1 MPVEKRSDSESVK
14 SGPAAKD
21 PGTMVEQGSPKWIQ
35 SVECLER
42 QLKDT
47 AAFRARHNRP
57 FIAVSYAQSIDGS
70 IASRNKEPIALSGPK
85 SSLLTHQIRACCDS
99 ILIGIGTVLADNPR
113 LSVRKI
119 IGQNPQPVILD
130 THLRTPLDS
139 KLVQRKDM
147 HPWII
152 NAQDNSNK
160 RVRDLQSAGARPMQ
174 CSTGRDGKINLNAL
188 MNLLSDMKIN
198 SIMVEGGA
206 QVITSF
212 VNSQLVDQF
221 IITIT
226 PKLVGGLQVLNS
238 ERFKAAP
245 YLDFK
250 QVHYQHLDDDII
262 MWARPGWGT
271 R

>member
-1 MPVEKRSDSESVK
+1 MR
-14 SGPAAKD
+14 
-21 PGTMVEQGSPKWIQ
+21 
-35 SVECLER
+35 
-42 QLKDT
+42 
-47 AAFRARHNRP
+47 
-57 FIAVSYAQSIDGS
+57 
-70 IASRNKEPIALSGPK
+70 
-85 SSLLTHQIRACCDS
+85 
-99 ILIGIGTVLADNPR
+99 
-113 LSVRKI
+113 
-119 IGQNPQPVILD
+119 
-130 THLRTPLDS
+130 
-139 KLVQRKDM
+139 
-147 HPWII
+147 
-152 NAQDNSNK
+152 
-160 RVRDLQSAGARPMQ
+160 